1 MNFMKIM
8 KINWDALGV
17 GTSLACAIHCAVL
30 PLLFTTVPLFGINIV
45 HNRAFEWSMI
55 GIALIV
61 GIQALWHGF
70 QRHHHSR
77 LPVLL
82 LLTGFIFLIIKEW
95 TADNLHLLLVVI
107 AVSFIVSAHYI
118 NYRLCRKANHCHAGD
133 CEH

>member
-1 MNFMKIM
+1 M

-30 PLLFTTVPLFGINIV
+30 PLVFTTVPLFGINIL

-77 LPVLL
+77 IPVLL
-82 LLTGFIFLIIKEW
+82 LLTGFVFLVVKEW
-95 TADNLHLLLVVI
+95 TADNVHLLLVVI
-107 AVSFIVSAHYI
+107 AVCFIVSAHYI
-118 NYRLCRKANHCHAGD
+118 NFRLCRKANHCHVGD
-133 CEH
+133 CDH

>member
-77 LPVLL
+77 KPVLL
-82 LLTGFIFLIIKEW
+82 LLTGFVFLIIKEW
-95 TADNLHLLLVVI
+95 TADNIHLVLVVI

>member
-77 LPVLL
+77 MPVLL
-82 LLTGFIFLIIKEW
+82 LLTGFVFLIIKEW
-95 TADNLHLLLVVI
+95 TADNLHLLLVII

-133 CEH
+133 CDH

>member
-1 MNFMKIM
+1 M

-45 HNRAFEWSMI
+45 HNRAFEWTMI

-70 QRHHHSR
+70 QRHHHSHM
-77 LPVLL
+77 PVLL
-82 LLTGFIFLIIKEW
+82 LLTGFVFLVIKEW
-95 TADNLHLLLVVI
+95 TADNVHLLLVVI

-118 NYRLCRKANHCHAGD
+118 NYRLCRKANHCHVGD